1 MPLGAFLSAL
11 GGVLERPWGRFGS
24 APGGVLKRSWRLVV
38 EDNMTSS
45 SAASADLPCRD
56 LDFDDA
62 DLLPKYLDLIRTWT
76 GLEEVANSMIVHRA
90 LFLLPDEPDKKKG
103 YNNDF
108 LRCDGP
114 ARVCIYHFSSI
125 VTNKCMTVF
134 KEKFG
139 EDPEH
144 EFRFTF
150 RHWFHRMAV
159 MELVPLSELKRPPR
173 NDMEKK
179 HPSCFAVGV
188 AQPMEQ
194 TLGDYSDIVA
204 ARNLMKKYDHFHM
217 YK

>member
-1 MPLGAFLSAL
+1 MA
-11 GGVLERPWGRFGS
+11 
-24 APGGVLKRSWRLVV
+24 
-38 EDNMTSS
+38 SS
-45 SAASADLPCRD
+45 SAASADIPCRN
-56 LDFDDA
+56 LDFNDA

-76 GLEEVANSMIVHRA
+76 GLEELANSVIVHRA

-103 YNNDF
+103 YYNDF

-114 ARVCIYHFSSI
+114 ARVWIYRFSSI

-139 EDPEH
+139 EDPE
-144 EFRFTF
+144 
-150 RHWFHRMAV
+150 
-159 MELVPLSELKRPPR
+159 L
-173 NDMEKK
+173 
-179 HPSCFAVGV
+179 GV

-217 YK
+217 CK